1 MLRSGKVRQKYIK
14 GDRIPLFIV
23 VDKVI
28 ELPNY
33 GYSTLNEKHM
43 PVRCDAATFVRK
55 HIDNNINDTDLH

>member
-33 GYSTLNEKHM
+33 GYGTLTEKHM
-43 PVRCDAATFVRK
+43 PVRCDVATVCQK
-55 HIDNNINDTDLH
+55 AY